1 MCAEIFLEIGTEEIP
16 ASFLAP
22 ARLSLEELLRK
33 ELEAARIP
41 FQSIQ
46 TFATPRRLAIAV
58 QGAAPEQERQELSI
72 SGPPAKI
79 AFDAE
84 GKPTKAALG
93 FAKTNGVDVSE
104 LKTVETP
111 KGPYLC
117 VHKVLEGQKLKDL
130 LPDIF
135 LRVIHAI
142 PFKKSMRWKDLD
154 IRFVRPVHW
163 LTALLD
169 GEIVPFTFGEISSGN
184 QSFGHRFMAPEAF
197 TVTGLEDYLAKAQ
210 EHFVIPDP
218 QRRKEIIRHDVEAI
232 AAGLNASLNMDED
245 LLEEV
250 SLLVEFPVAIC
261 GGFEEKYL
269 ELPPEVLITTMKENQ
284 RYFTLTDD
292 SGRLLPRFITIANTR
307 PRDPEV
313 VQRGNERVLR
323 ARLADA
329 MFFWKEDQKVPLES
343 RLEAL
348 KHVVFQA
355 KLGTSYEKVMRIREL
370 AVELA
375 RRFAPERV
383 EAVERAALLAKC
395 DLETQMV
402 FEFPELQGVMG
413 REYALLEGEDRD
425 VAVAVYEHYLP
436 VQAGGA
442 LPSGPVG
449 ACVAIA
455 DKMDT
460 LCGCFSVGLL
470 PTGAA
475 DPFALRRGAIGI
487 LSIILDRQLPL
498 SLGALTERAL
508 GLLKEKLNR
517 PEAEAAADILDFLR
531 QRLVHI
537 LVNTRGF
544 PADVVAAVLSADAD
558 RPLDALHRVE
568 ALTRLKSSR
577 DYEPVAVAFKRVVNI
592 IKGGVETEVSEDL
605 FAAESEEKL
614 YRALCGIREEV
625 QHLRKAGDYGAALE
639 KIASL
644 RPLVDGFFESV
655 LVMDPD
661 ERIRGNRLALLTT
674 VARLFEGIADFSK
687 ITAESAS

>member
-33 ELEAARIP
+33 ELETARIP
-41 FQSIQ
+41 FQSIL

-104 LKTVETP
+104 LETVDTP

-218 QRRKEIIRHDVEAI
+218 QRRKEIIRHDVEEI
-232 AAGLNASLNMDED
+232 AARLNASLNMDED

-261 GGFEEKYL
+261 GSFEEKYL

-323 ARLADA
+323 ARLSDA

-487 LSIILDRQLPL
+487 LSIILDRQMPL
-498 SLGALTERAL
+498 SLGA
-508 GLLKEKLNR
+508 
-517 PEAEAAADILDFLR
+517 
-531 QRLVHI
+531 
-537 LVNTRGF
+537 
-544 PADVVAAVLSADAD
+544 
-558 RPLDALHRVE
+558 
-568 ALTRLKSSR
+568 
-577 DYEPVAVAFKRVVNI
+577 
-592 IKGGVETEVSEDL
+592 
-605 FAAESEEKL
+605 
-614 YRALCGIREEV
+614 
-625 QHLRKAGDYGAALE
+625 
-639 KIASL
+639 
-644 RPLVDGFFESV
+644 
-655 LVMDPD
+655 
-661 ERIRGNRLALLTT
+661 
-674 VARLFEGIADFSK
+674 
-687 ITAESAS
+687 